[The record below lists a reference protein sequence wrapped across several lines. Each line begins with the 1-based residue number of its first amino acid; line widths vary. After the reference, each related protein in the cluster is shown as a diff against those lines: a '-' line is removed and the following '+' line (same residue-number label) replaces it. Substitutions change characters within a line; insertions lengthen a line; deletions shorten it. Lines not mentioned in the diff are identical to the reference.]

1 MLNSWNVKLEH
12 LQKKLV
18 TVLNRGHGVSTTNW
32 LLCDITWLRSSLEK
46 LQSKMA
52 KESLAIQRAPNV
64 SIFSGKHYNQRKQKM
79 TAKQGGI
86 LLFSWLLKK
95 YNSIDVE
102 KKLYFKI
109 IACKIWIFKKIR

>member
-1 MLNSWNVKLEH
+1 MRHYMIAVIARETSIKNGK
-12 LQKKLV
+12 
-18 TVLNRGHGVSTTNW
+18 GIVSYPP
-32 LLCDITWLRSSLEK
+32 
-46 LQSKMA
+46 
-52 KESLAIQRAPNV
+52 APNV

-109 IACKIWIFKKIR
+109 IACKIWIFKKII